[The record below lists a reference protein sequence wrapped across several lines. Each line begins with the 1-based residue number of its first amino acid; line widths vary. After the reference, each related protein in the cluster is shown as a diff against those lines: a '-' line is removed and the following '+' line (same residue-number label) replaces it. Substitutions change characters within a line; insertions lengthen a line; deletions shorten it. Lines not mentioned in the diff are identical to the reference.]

1 MFKFDLYCSCLQSD
15 GRQLRFVRRFDS
27 LLDCANFIRDYR
39 KLLQKDWKVVQV
51 HTRTTDREKNQLYD
65 FQEDPKQ
72 TVLPF

>member
-15 GRQLRFVRRFDS
+15 GRQLRFIRRFDS

-51 HTRTTDREKNQLYD
+51 HTRTTDREKN
-65 FQEDPKQ
+65 
-72 TVLPF
+72 TTI

>member
-1 MFKFDLYCSCLQSD
+1 MFKFDFYCSCLRSD

-51 HTRTTDREKNQLYD
+51 HTRTTDREKIQLYD

-72 TVLPF
+72 QDLPF

>member
-1 MFKFDLYCSCLQSD
+1 MKFELYCSCLQSD

-51 HTRTTDREKNQLYD
+51 HTRITDREKIQLYD

-72 TVLPF
+72 QDLPF

>member
-27 LLDCANFIRDYR
+27 LLDCANFLRDYR
-39 KLLQKDWKVVQV
+39 KLLQRDWKVVQV
-51 HTRTTDREKNQLYD
+51 HTHITDREKIQLHD

-72 TVLPF
+72 QDLPF